1 MTVREIYE
9 AVLVEINKVNAATF
23 TIEEFNYMLNKA
35 ILAFTNEKYNFF
47 AVNQQLSDDLRVL
60 LTNAKFNYNKN
71 ADGSPRT
78 DASYNPIRGKVYNA
92 TSPGKNFTV
101 SSIADFEVGSNVK
114 FTENGTVSAIASID
128 AGSYP
133 FATTVTA
140 STSDALAGRSIL
152 LETPN
157 VGISTDYVIGEGDT
171 EVETADGVLNLE
183 LPSSDYLHILSC
195 RVFWKGLKPNGQKA
209 YLVYGGKRM
218 TFDIQNVI
226 QNNVYMRP
234 NFNRPYYRVHD
245 NTMNAGIEKVTNLAE
260 YKAYQNKPKIE
271 VHVGKSNSI
280 VTLDK
285 IVIDYIKI
293 PEVAMLNDIDI
304 FTAGADTSQVLE
316 FPDYLKNEIVRR
328 VTDYMLENMGSPRA
342 GSHPQFNQEIPAV
355 PMELTAAM
363 QPNRGRQQQS
373 SQDNQNN

>member
-1 MTVREIYE
+1 MTVREVYE

-23 TIEEFNYMLNKA
+23 TVEEFNYMLNKA

-60 LTNAKFNYNKN
+60 LKDAKFNYNKDS
-71 ADGSPRT
+71 AGSTRV
-78 DASYNPIRGKVYNA
+78 DATYNPIRGKVYSLVTGQNTKLNVSSVA
-92 TSPGKNFTV
+92 DLSVGSVIKLAPDSPTEFTV
-101 SSIADFEVGSNVK
+101 SAV
-114 FTENGTVSAIASID
+114 TTT
-128 AGSYP
+128 SYP
-133 FATTVTA
+133 YTVTFN
-140 STSDALAGRSIL
+140 SDISAALVGQEL
-152 LETPN
+152 YLKTPN
-157 VGISTDYVIGEGDT
+157 VGITYDYQIGS
-171 EVETADGVLNLE
+171 EVETSDGILNLT

-195 RVFWKGLKPNGQKA
+195 RVFWKGLKPNGQGA

-245 NTMNAGIEKVTNLAE
+245 NTMNAGIEKITDLAS
-260 YKAYQNKPKIE
+260 YKAYQNKPRIE
-271 VHVGKSNSI
+271 VHVGKPNAI
-280 VTLDK
+280 MTLDR

-293 PEVAMLNDIDI
+293 PEVAILNDIDI

-316 FPDYLKNEIVRR
+316 FPDYLKNEIVKR

-355 PMELTAAM
+355 PIELSQAMAA
-363 QPNRGRQQQS
+363 NRQK
-373 SQDNQNN
+373 QNNQDSQSN

>member
-1 MTVREIYE
+1 MTVREVYE

-23 TIEEFNYMLNKA
+23 TVEEFNYMLTKS

-60 LTNAKFNYNKN
+60 LKDAKFNYNKDN
-71 ADGSPRT
+71 AGNART
-78 DASYNPIRGKVYNA
+78 DATYNPIRGKVYSKVSGQPTKLN
-92 TSPGKNFTV
+92 V
-101 SSIADFEVGSNVK
+101 SSIADLSVGSIVK
-114 FTENGTVSAIASID
+114 LNPLSVTEFTVASMTAD
-128 AGSYP
+128 TYP
-133 FATTVTA
+133 YTVTF
-140 STSDALAGRSIL
+140 TSDISAAVVGQELYLKMS
-152 LETPN
+152 N
-157 VGISTDYVIGEGDT
+157 VGLIYDYQVGV
-171 EVETADGVLNLE
+171 EVETSDGVLELT

-195 RVFWKGLKPNGQKA
+195 RVFWKGIKPNGQGA

-245 NTMNAGIEKVTNLAE
+245 NTMNAGIEKITDMVS

-271 VHVGKSNSI
+271 VHVGKLNPI
-280 VTLDK
+280 ITLDK
-285 IVIDYIKI
+285 VVIDYIKI
-293 PEVAMLNDIDI
+293 PEIVTLNDIDI
-304 FTAGADTSQVLE
+304 FTGGADTSQVLE

-342 GSHPQFNQEIPAV
+342 GSHPQFNQEIPSV
-355 PMELTAAM
+355 PIELSTAM
-363 QPNRGRQQQS
+363 SGNRQRQS
-373 SQDNQNN
+373 NNQDNQSNQ

>member
-78 DASYNPIRGKVYNA
+78 DATYNPIRGKVYA
-92 TSPGKNFTV
+92 STDPGINFTV
-101 SSIADFEVGSNVK
+101 SSIADFEVGSNIR
-114 FTENGTVSAIASID
+114 FTESGVTSTVATINSSN
-128 AGSYP
+128 YP
-133 FATTVTA
+133 YATTVTGVA
-140 STSDALAGRSIL
+140 SDAKAGRSIY

-157 VGISTDYVIGEGDT
+157 VGMVTDYAVGVGAN
-171 EVETADGVLNLE
+171 EVETADGILNIE

-195 RVFWKGLKPNGQKA
+195 RVFWKGAKPNGQKA

-245 NTMNAGIEKVTNLAE
+245 NTMNAGIEKITDLAE

-271 VHVGKSNSI
+271 VHVGKANSI

-293 PEVAMLNDIDI
+293 PEVAILNDIDI

-355 PMELTAAM
+355 PLELSSAM
-363 QPNRGRQQQS
+363 QQNRGRQTS

>member
-9 AVLVEINKVNAATF
+9 SVLVEINKVNAATF

-71 ADGSPRT
+71 ADGTPRT
-78 DASYNPIRGKVYNA
+78 DASYNPIRGKVYSSYA
-92 TSPGKNFTV
+92 PGNTFFV
-101 SSIADFEVGSNVK
+101 SSIADFEVGSNIR
-114 FTENGTVSAIASID
+114 FIDGGLTSTVATIDSAV
-128 AGSYP
+128 YP
-133 FATTVTA
+133 FQTTVTA
-140 STSDALAGRSIL
+140 QGSDALPGRSIF

-157 VGISTDYVIGEGDT
+157 VGMVTDYPVGDQNN
-171 EVETADGVLNLE
+171 EVETADGVLSLE

-195 RVFWKGLKPNGQKA
+195 RVFWKGEKPNGQKA

-260 YKAYQNKPKIE
+260 FKAYQNKPKIE
-271 VHVGKSNSI
+271 VHVGKTNPI

-316 FPDYLKNEIVRR
+316 FPDYLKNEFVRR

-342 GSHPQFNQEIPAV
+342 GSHPQFNQEIPAM
-355 PMELTAAM
+355 PLELTAAM
-363 QPNRGRQQQS
+363 QQNRGRQQP